1 MTGTGNNVH
10 AADIIRTV
18 LAKHSIRLEDE
29 YVDGKD
35 ASMSTDVSLA
45 VSEDMEWSVEE
56 HLPEGLQSG
65 GTANEAHEATHDG
78 QHDPN
83 NQTQADEKE
92 EWRRQEQWQT
102 LPTMTA
108 VADAGALAEPPLL
121 AVGKGRNTSHQFAKC
136 KTIAPVSFLSPRGE
150 QNFNFTEEVARWEL
164 DDVQTVNSITAMG
177 EYIHVLSSGQST
189 TSLQRIAIPSW
200 ISGQQAQHTPHVR
213 QGMVD
218 HTNSGTAIMY
228 CEPGLNLGSV
238 PSALHYGAGGDRM
251 MLTSLNAGS
260 YHVLRP
266 KINDHFEDQAGIV
279 QDTRI
284 ENSAGNGLEQAGST
298 VSNRNAYSF
307 ELPLSFF
314 GTHTKKMPWLEWK
327 RRQQA
332 GNVVHHTAP
341 TVSAVS
347 SGVTNGGE
355 ECGNGVV
362 AWEGQQLLQF
372 GVLEPED
379 QAAPPSSWSIHY
391 RMHEP
396 IQQAF
401 PLSDTCSVV
410 VVKGAEEGDKAGAD
424 DKAGAEAGGGTTH
437 KRGPSQLLVVR
448 GEGIAAPSSSTSA
461 ESSSSSVQHT
471 ANVRRL
477 AFANT
482 DTLNPD
488 EIYAIHE
495 IPHKGVYIQTTSKYL
510 TNQRQ
515 THVLHFLRQ
524 WSPSVASDFA
534 TDDQVIRVNSAG
546 IRSDVGDVVGSAVI
560 ASQAPLPVRRSLDEG
575 ACCVCGVPF
584 KPDPRV
590 KIQCRVQLNRP
601 S

>member
-1 MTGTGNNVH
+1 
-10 AADIIRTV
+10 
-18 LAKHSIRLEDE
+18 
-29 YVDGKD
+29 
-35 ASMSTDVSLA
+35 
-45 VSEDMEWSVEE
+45 
-56 HLPEGLQSG
+56 
-65 GTANEAHEATHDG
+65 
-78 QHDPN
+78 
-83 NQTQADEKE
+83 
-92 EWRRQEQWQT
+92 
-102 LPTMTA
+102 
-108 VADAGALAEPPLL
+108 
-121 AVGKGRNTSHQFAKC
+121 
-136 KTIAPVSFLSPRGE
+136 
-150 QNFNFTEEVARWEL
+150 
-164 DDVQTVNSITAMG
+164 
-177 EYIHVLSSGQST
+177 
-189 TSLQRIAIPSW
+189 
-200 ISGQQAQHTPHVR
+200 
-213 QGMVD
+213 
-218 HTNSGTAIMY
+218 
-228 CEPGLNLGSV
+228 
-238 PSALHYGAGGDRM
+238 
-251 MLTSLNAGS
+251 
-260 YHVLRP
+260 
-266 KINDHFEDQAGIV
+266 
-279 QDTRI
+279 
-284 ENSAGNGLEQAGST
+284 
-298 VSNRNAYSF
+298 
-307 ELPLSFF
+307 
-314 GTHTKKMPWLEWK
+314 MPWLEWK

-341 TVSAVS
+341 TVSAVSAVS

-410 VVKGAEEGDKAGAD
+410 IVKGAEAGD
-424 DKAGAEAGGGTTH
+424 EAGGGTTH